1 MAHRPYSAYD
11 IPSTLPL
18 PLGQALRE
26 LPGQYLKVLTRPS
39 VKTFVEEKGKANWR
53 IVWVQLIGL
62 GSIDA
67 ALQALALLI
76 SPLNS
81 VTSQVVIILSAVVLQ
96 LLLTPVAFLVAGGI
110 FFLIARAFG
119 GKGTFLQQ
127 IYTTLLFGVPLVI
140 VSYLLA
146 LIPATNSW
154 LPYVPHIYSLVLMI
168 LALVAVHWHKE

>member
-11 IPSTLPL
+11 IPSTLPH
-18 PLGQALRE
+18 PLGQVLRE

-39 VKTFVEEKGKANWR
+39 VKTFTEEKGKASWR

-62 GSIDA
+62 GCIDA
-67 ALQALALLI
+67 VLQALALLI
-76 SPLNS
+76 SPLS
-81 VTSQVVIILSAVVLQ
+81 PSTSQAVTILSAVVLQ

-110 FFLIARAFG
+110 LFLIARVFHG
-119 GKGTFLQQ
+119 NGTFLQQ

-154 LPYVPHIYSLVLMI
+154 LPYVPHIYSLVLMV
-168 LALVAVHWHKE
+168 LALVAVHWSKE